1 MLYFSNMQTAGR
13 FNLPKVRILIVDDE
27 ISVAITMSFLL
38 TRAGCET
45 EVASTRDEAI
55 QMAQGSRF
63 DLITLDVN
71 MPDANGFALCAELK
85 QSPHLRDIP
94 IVFVS
99 GRFSLEDQQRGL
111 EMGAADFVAKP
122 FNSSEFVQRILTHI
136 RVKRDDHT
144 ISAGLF
150 E

>member
-1 MLYFSNMQTAGR
+1 MQAAVRFSS
-13 FNLPKVRILIVDDE
+13 PKVKILIVEDE
-27 ISVAITMSFLL
+27 APVAVTMSFLL

-45 EVASTRDEAI
+45 EMASTKNQAM
-55 QMAQGSRF
+55 QMAQASRF

-71 MPDANGFALCAELK
+71 MPDCSGFDLCVEIK
-85 QSPHLRDIP
+85 KNPRLRHIP
-94 IVFVS
+94 VVFVS
-99 GRFSLEDQQRGL
+99 GRCSLEDQQRGL
-111 EMGAADFVAKP
+111 EMGAADYIAKP

-136 RVKRDDHT
+136 RVKRDDHA